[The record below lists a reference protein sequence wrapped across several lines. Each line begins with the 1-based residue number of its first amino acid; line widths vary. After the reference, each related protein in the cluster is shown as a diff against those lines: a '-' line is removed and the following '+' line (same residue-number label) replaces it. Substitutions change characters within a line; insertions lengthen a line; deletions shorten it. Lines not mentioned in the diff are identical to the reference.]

1 MRPAISLNIKISR
14 RQAFAS
20 IKNTGTRL
28 FDPDSLLPA
37 AAGSPREKQNSA
49 FKPRLS
55 VFDYLVHQSVIDG
68 FLR

>member
-37 AAGSPREKQNSA
+37 AAGSPLENGA
-49 FKPRLS
+49 GVTRLS